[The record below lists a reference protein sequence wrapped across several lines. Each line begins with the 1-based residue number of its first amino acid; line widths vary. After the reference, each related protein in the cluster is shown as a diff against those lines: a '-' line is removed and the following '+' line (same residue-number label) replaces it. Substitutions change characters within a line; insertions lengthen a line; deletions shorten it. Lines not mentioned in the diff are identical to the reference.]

1 LWGWVREDPE
11 KSVEAIMILYI
22 LRIFALIV
30 LGNFV
35 EGLLVVRFATLWSPP
50 GAPSLRCLLRRCDR
64 QPATV

>member
-11 KSVEAIMILYI
+11 KSVEAILILYI

-35 EGLLVVRFATLWSPP
+35 DGLVVVRFATLWSPP
-50 GAPSLRCLLRRCDR
+50 GAPSFR
-64 QPATV
+64 